1 MPTRAVGPVDEDD
14 ADLDLRQRGQGEQ
27 RCGGE
32 GGGQG
37 SFFDSMAK
45 PPEWEQSLLRL
56 TVGDSRC
63 CGDCGGWRSA
73 GGGPPE
79 DERQGNAL

>member
-1 MPTRAVGPVDEDD
+1 MPTRAVGPVDEDTTPTLTC
-14 ADLDLRQRGQGEQ
+14 ASAGRENSAAAARAA
-27 RCGGE
+27 
-32 GGGQG
+32 G